1 MTTAKQSNEI
11 PELPPPHE
19 IPIQEPQLE
28 QQHLRR
34 LRRAY
39 TLWCSVTVSAALL
52 TLSLLGVQAVQKMQN
67 GGDGYLRRLILTRVL
82 GIGAERGED
91 SLLELMIGQVL
102 YPRSGTRRGLPDAA
116 DSALADT
123 TQAPSSAQ
131 TAPLTAEED
140 LAASARPLDVYA
152 YDPELVPAGEMPILP
167 LDLSLA
173 EYGSLYISNET
184 AYTPD
189 LAALIERDDVLPS
202 YSYTSAT
209 IYPPGEPL
217 VLILHTHG
225 TEAYSPEGAISY
237 PTSDDYARSSD
248 PQENVVAVGARMA
261 EVLSASGV
269 PTLHCVILHDKSA
282 YRDAYV
288 RAAETIRAY
297 LAEYPS
303 IAYILDVH
311 RDALIRGENE
321 LVKPVVAIDGEAVA
335 QVMILAGSDYKGA
348 VFPHWERNLAFA
360 LQLRE
365 ALNQN
370 YPHFARPVYLRG
382 AAFNEHLGP
391 LSLLL
396 EIGASGNSLGEALRA
411 GELVAQTLAEMIKG
425 S

>member
-1 MTTAKQSNEI
+1 MDEQKQSNEI

-152 YDPELVPAGEMPILP
+152 
-167 LDLSLA
+167 
-173 EYGSLYISNET
+173 
-184 AYTPD
+184 
-189 LAALIERDDVLPS
+189 
-202 YSYTSAT
+202 
-209 IYPPGEPL
+209 
-217 VLILHTHG
+217 
-225 TEAYSPEGAISY
+225 
-237 PTSDDYARSSD
+237 
-248 PQENVVAVGARMA
+248 
-261 EVLSASGV
+261 
-269 PTLHCVILHDKSA
+269 
-282 YRDAYV
+282 
-288 RAAETIRAY
+288 
-297 LAEYPS
+297 
-303 IAYILDVH
+303 
-311 RDALIRGENE
+311 
-321 LVKPVVAIDGEAVA
+321 
-335 QVMILAGSDYKGA
+335 
-348 VFPHWERNLAFA
+348 
-360 LQLRE
+360 
-365 ALNQN
+365 
-370 YPHFARPVYLRG
+370 
-382 AAFNEHLGP
+382 
-391 LSLLL
+391 
-396 EIGASGNSLGEALRA
+396 
-411 GELVAQTLAEMIKG
+411 
-425 S
+425 